1 MSFRFGAE
9 VVYSN
14 AFYAAQGIKRS
25 LSNHEIDVF
34 CSFIRIAV
42 DRGLKSY
49 YPEPRCC
56 RVTFDFDEQAFFE
69 RHPDYVRIQ
78 DRIVYAGPELIERQI
93 DDFNLC
99 LGFGLAFFAFGLA
112 RIWFS
117 RWLESEMERVA

>member
-1 MSFRFGAE
+1 MAFCFGAE
-9 VVYSN
+9 PVYRN
-14 AFYAAQGIKRS
+14 AFYAAQGIKRT
-25 LSNHEIDVF
+25 LTNHEIDVF
-34 CSFIRIAV
+34 CSFIRTAV

-78 DRIVYAGPELIERQI
+78 DRIVYNGPELSERQI

-99 LGFGLAFFAFGLA
+99 LGFGLSFFAFGLA
-112 RIWFS
+112 RAWFEN
-117 RWLESEMERVA
+117 WLQAEADKAA